1 MIESSSARRIGKRE
15 STTTM
20 RRRGENNRRC
30 RDLTRPSSRQW
41 LLLMLLKL
49 PASDKVTHMQEKK
62 NTLVV
67 VDVQRECISLFPFD
81 YKCPIYT
88 HDEGYRWMDE

>member
-20 RRRGENNRRC
+20 RRRGENNHRC
-30 RDLTRPSSRQW
+30 RDLTRPSCRQW
-41 LLLMLLKL
+41 LLLLEL
-49 PASDKVTHMQEKK
+49 PASDKVTHIQEKK

-67 VDVQRECISLFPFD
+67 VVDDVQRECISLFPLD

-88 HDEGYRWMDE
+88 HDEGRDIDG